1 MGKKAGGGRKKQVGG
16 FVKILKN
23 KAYFKRFQTKFRR
36 RREGKT
42 DYRARKRLCAQSKD
56 KYNSPRYRLVVRY
69 SNKYV
74 QCQIV
79 YAEMNGDKVVCSAH
93 SSELRNYGINFGLK
107 NFSASYAT
115 GLLLARRALAR
126 YGMDEMYE
134 GNEVDGKVRTVRY
147 GNRTLY
153 VEDLD
158 WESER
163 RPLRCNLDVGI
174 TSTTLGARV
183 FAAMKGA
190 SDGGIDVP
198 HSIKCLIGYDRES
211 KKYNA
216 SEFTHRVLG
225 EHVMEYMTEL
235 RDHEDA
241 EMKEKY
247 TKLFSKY
254 IAAGVQPEDLED
266 IYKKAHALIRESPE
280 RKDYVDLSTLSKE
293 QKAERRAAIRE
304 PFRLQSKRV
313 KRKRKSLAERK
324 GRVAAKKAWWA
335 WKNESDD
342 EDESEDEDES
352 DDKDDDEDDEE

>member
-1 MGKKAGGGRKKQVGG
+1 MPKKQEHGRKKQVGG

-36 RREGKT
+36 RQEGKT
-42 DYRARKRLCAQSKD
+42 DFRARKRLCAQSKD

-93 SSELRNYGINFGLK
+93 SSELRNYGISFGLK

-153 VEDLD
+153 VEDVD
-158 WESER
+158 WDSER

-174 TSTTLGARV
+174 VSTTLGARV

-198 HSIKCLIGYDRES
+198 HSIKCLIGYDAKS
-211 KKYNA
+211 KKHNA
-216 SEFTHRVLG
+216 GEFTQRVLG
-225 EHVMEYMTEL
+225 EHVMLYMTDL

-241 EMKEKY
+241 EVKEKY
-247 TKLFSKY
+247 TKLFSQY

-266 IYKKAHALIRESPE
+266 IYRKAHKLIRESPE
-280 RKDYVDLSTLSKE
+280 RKGYVDLSTLSKE
-293 QKAERRAAIRE
+293 EKKEHIAKIRK
-304 PFRLQSKRV
+304 PFRDAAKKTNRAP
-313 KRKRKSLAERK
+313 KSLAERK
-324 GRVAAKKAWWA
+324 ARVAAKKAWWE
-335 WKNESDD
+335 WKNASDD
-342 EDESEDEDES
+342 EEEGEAAEDDAEAA
-352 DDKDDDEDDEE
+352 DDE

>member
-1 MGKKAGGGRKKQVGG
+1 MA
-16 FVKILKN
+16 FVKLVKN
-23 KAYFKRFQTKFRR
+23 DAHFKRFQTKYRR

-42 DYRARKRLCAQSKD
+42 DYRARKRLITQDKN
-56 KYNSPRYRLVVRY
+56 KYNTPKYRMIVRTSNRYVT
-69 SNKYV
+69 
-74 QCQIV
+74 CQI
-79 YAEMNGDKVVCSAH
+79 AH
-93 SSELRNYGINFGLK
+93 STLKGDMIMCQAHSKELLKYGLPGHFGLK
-107 NFSASYAT
+107 NWTACYAT

-134 GNEVDGKVRTVRY
+134 GNDVDGKVRTVRY

-158 WESER
+158 WETER

-198 HSIKCLIGYDRES
+198 HSVKCLIGYDRES
-211 KKYNA
+211 KKYSA
-216 SEFTHRVLG
+216 SEFTQHVLG
-225 EHVMEYMTEL
+225 EHVMLYMTDL
-235 RDHEDA
+235 RDHEDE
-241 EMKEKY
+241 EMKAKY
-247 TKLFSKY
+247 AKLFSQY
-254 IAAGVQPEDLED
+254 IKAGVNPEDLED
-266 IYKKAHALIRESPE
+266 IYRKAHKLIRESPE

-293 QKAERRAAIRE
+293 DKAARRAAIRA
-304 PFRLQSKRV
+304 PFRAASKRV
-313 KRKRKSLAERK
+313 KRSRKSLAERK

-342 EDESEDEDES
+342 EESSEEEEEEDAG
-352 DDKDDDEDDEE
+352 DDDE

>member
-1 MGKKAGGGRKKQVGG
+1 MGKSGGHGRKKQVGG

-42 DYRARKRLCAQSKD
+42 DYRARKRLAAQSKD
-56 KYNSPRYRLVVRY
+56 KYNSPRYRLVVRF

-74 QCQIV
+74 QAQII
-79 YAEMNGDKVVCSAH
+79 YAEMTGDKVVCSAH
-93 SSELRNYGINFGLK
+93 SSELRNYGISFGLK
-107 NFSASYAT
+107 NFSAAYAT

-134 GNEVDGKVRTVRY
+134 GNDVDGKVRTVRY

-158 WESER
+158 WETER

-198 HSIKCLIGYDRES
+198 HSVKCLIGYDRES
-211 KKYNA
+211 KKYSA
-216 SEFTHRVLG
+216 SEFTQHVLG
-225 EHVMEYMTEL
+225 EHVMLYMTDL
-235 RDHEDA
+235 RDHEDE
-241 EMKEKY
+241 EMKAKY
-247 TKLFSKY
+247 SKLFSQY
-254 IAAGVQPEDLED
+254 IKAGVNPEDLED
-266 IYKKAHALIRESPE
+266 IYRKAHKLIRESPE

-293 QKAERRAAIRE
+293 DKAARRAAIRA
-304 PFRLQSKRV
+304 PFRAASKRV
-313 KRKRKSLAERK
+313 KRTRKSLAERK

-342 EDESEDEDES
+342 EESSSEEEDAG
-352 DDKDDDEDDEE
+352 DDDE

>member
-1 MGKKAGGGRKKQVGG
+1 MGKGGHGRKKQVGG

-23 KAYFKRFQTKFRR
+23 KAYFKRYQTKFRR

-42 DYRARKRLCAQSKD
+42 DYRARKRLAAQSKD

-74 QCQIV
+74 QAQIV
-79 YAEMNGDKVVCSAH
+79 YAEMKGDKVVCSAH
-93 SSELRNYGINFGLK
+93 SSELTNYGINFGLK
-107 NFSASYAT
+107 NFSASYCV

-134 GNEVDGKVRTVRY
+134 GNEVDGKIRTVRY

-158 WESER
+158 WETER

-198 HSIKCLIGYDRES
+198 HSVKCLVGYDRES
-211 KKYNA
+211 KKY
-216 SEFTHRVLG
+216 SPEDFTQRVLG
-225 EHVMEYMTEL
+225 EHVMLYMSDL
-235 RDHEDA
+235 RDSEDEEIKA
-241 EMKEKY
+241 KY
-247 TKLFSKY
+247 TRLFSRY
-254 IAAGVQPEDLED
+254 IAAGVQPEDLEE
-266 IYKKAHALIRESPE
+266 IYRKAHGLIRASPE
-280 RKDYVDLSTLSKE
+280 RNGYVDLSTLS
-293 QKAERRAAIRE
+293 RE
-304 PFRLQSKRV
+304 DKQAHRDAVRKPFRDASKKV
-313 KRKRKSLAERK
+313 KRSRKSLAEFK

-342 EDESEDEDES
+342 ESDEESE
-352 DDKDDDEDDEE
+352 EDDE

>member
-1 MGKKAGGGRKKQVGG
+1 MGKKGGHGRKKQVGG

-42 DYRARKRLCAQSKD
+42 DYRARKRLAAQSKD

-74 QCQIV
+74 QVQIV
-79 YAEMNGDKVVCSAH
+79 YAEMTGDKVVCSAH
-93 SSELRNYGINFGLK
+93 SSELKNYGITFGLK

-126 YGMDEMYE
+126 YGMDDLYE
-134 GNEVDGKVRTVRY
+134 GNELDGKVRTVRY

-158 WESER
+158 WETER

-174 TSTTLGARV
+174 TRTTLGARV

-198 HSIKCLIGYDRES
+198 HSVKCLVGYDRES
-211 KKYNA
+211 KKYDAND
-216 SEFTHRVLG
+216 FTQRVLG
-225 EHVMEYMTEL
+225 EHVMLYMTDL
-235 RDHEDA
+235 RDSEEEEVKA
-241 EMKEKY
+241 KY
-247 TKLFSKY
+247 TRLFSGY
-254 IAAGVQPEDLED
+254 IAAGVNPEDLED
-266 IYKKAHALIRESPE
+266 IYRKAHDLIRQSPE
-280 RKDYVDLSTLSKE
+280 RKDYVDLSSLSAQEK
-293 QKAERRAAIRE
+293 KDRRAAIRA
-304 PFRLQSKRV
+304 PFREQSKKV
-313 KRKRKSLAERK
+313 KRVRKTLAERK
-324 GRVAAKKAWWA
+324 GRVKSIKAWWEF
-335 WKNESDD
+335 KNAEEEDD
-342 EDESEDEDES
+342 D
-352 DDKDDDEDDEE
+352 DDDEEEEESDEE

>member
-1 MGKKAGGGRKKQVGG
+1 MGKGGHGRKKQVGG

-23 KAYFKRFQTKFRR
+23 KAYFKRYQTKFRR

-42 DYRARKRLCAQSKD
+42 DYRARKRLAAQSKD

-74 QCQIV
+74 QAQII
-79 YAEMNGDKVVCSAH
+79 YAEMTGDKVVCSAH

-115 GLLLARRALAR
+115 GLLLARRVLAR

-134 GNEVDGKVRTVRY
+134 GNELDGKIRTVRH

-158 WESER
+158 WETER

-174 TSTTLGARV
+174 TSTTLGANV

-198 HSIKCLIGYDRES
+198 HSVKCLIGYDRES
-211 KKYNA
+211 KKHA
-216 SEFTHRVLG
+216 AGDFTNRVLG
-225 EHVMEYMTEL
+225 EHVMLYMQEL
-235 RDHEDA
+235 RDHDDE
-241 EMKEKY
+241 EMKAKY
-247 TKLFSKY
+247 TKCFSQY
-254 IAAGVQPEDLED
+254 IQAGVQPEDLED

-280 RKDYVDLSTLSKE
+280 RKNYVDLATLSAADK
-293 QKAERRAAIRE
+293 KAHRDTIRAPFRAAAKKV
-304 PFRLQSKRV
+304 KRV
-313 KRKRKSLAERK
+313 RKSLAERK

-342 EDESEDEDES
+342 EEE
-352 DDKDDDEDDEE
+352 DDDEDDEEDDE

>member
-1 MGKKAGGGRKKQVGG
+1 MGKKGGRKKQVGG

-93 SSELRNYGINFGLK
+93 SSELRNFGINFGLK

-115 GLLLARRALAR
+115 GLLLARRALRR

-134 GNEVDGKVRTVRY
+134 GNEVDGKVRTVQY

-158 WESER
+158 WETER

-198 HSIKCLIGYDRES
+198 HSIKCLIGYDKSS

-216 SEFTHRVLG
+216 SEFTQRVFG
-225 EHVMEYMTEL
+225 EHVMLYMTDL
-235 RDHEDA
+235 RDHEDE
-241 EMKEKY
+241 EMKQKY
-247 TKLFSKY
+247 TKLFSQY
-254 IAAGVQPEDLED
+254 IKAGVQPEDLED
-266 IYKKAHALIRESPE
+266 IYRNAHANIRKNPE
-280 RKDYVDLSTLSKE
+280 RANYVDLSTLSSD
-293 QKAERRAAIRE
+293 QKKARSDEIRK
-304 PFRLQSKRV
+304 PFREASKRV
-313 KRKRKSLAERK
+313 KRTRKSIQERK
-324 GRVAAKKAWWA
+324 GRVAAIKKWW
-335 WKNESDD
+335 KEME
-342 EDESEDEDES
+342 EDEAESEEES
-352 DDKDDDEDDEE
+352 SNDEE

>member
-1 MGKKAGGGRKKQVGG
+1 MGKSKGHGRKKQVGG

-42 DYRARKRLCAQSKD
+42 DYRARKRLAAQSKD

-69 SNKYV
+69 SNQYV
-74 QCQIV
+74 QAQIV
-79 YAEMNGDKVVCSAH
+79 YAEMTGDKVVCSAH
-93 SSELRNYGINFGLK
+93 SSELRHYGITFGLK
-107 NFSASYAT
+107 NFSASYCT

-134 GNEVDGKVRTVRY
+134 GNEVDGKVRTVKY

-158 WESER
+158 WETER

-198 HSIKCLIGYDRES
+198 HSVKCLYGYDKAS
-211 KKYNA
+211 KKYDPKD
-216 SEFTHRVLG
+216 FTHRVLG
-225 EHVMEYMTEL
+225 EHVMEYMTAL
-235 RDHEDA
+235 KDHEDE
-241 EMKEKY
+241 EMKAKY
-247 TKLFSKY
+247 TRLFSRY
-254 IAAGVQPEDLED
+254 IKAGVQPEDLED
-266 IYKKAHALIRESPE
+266 IYQKAHKLIRQQPE

-293 QKAERRAAIRE
+293 EKAAHKAALRK
-304 PFRLQSKRV
+304 PFQEASKRV
-313 KRKRKSLAERK
+313 KRKRKTLSERK
-324 GRVAAKKAWWA
+324 ARVAAKKAWWE
-335 WKNESDD
+335 WKNES
-342 EDESEDEDES
+342 ESESEED
-352 DDKDDDEDDEE
+352 DDDEEEEDDE

>member
-1 MGKKAGGGRKKQVGG
+1 MGKKGHGRKKQVGG

-69 SNKYV
+69 SNRYV
-74 QCQIV
+74 QCQII
-79 YAEMNGDKVVCSAH
+79 YAEMGGDKVVCSAH
-93 SSELRNYGINFGLK
+93 SSELRNFGINFGLK

-115 GLLLARRALAR
+115 GLLLARRALKR

-158 WESER
+158 WETER

-198 HSIKCLIGYDRES
+198 HSIKCLIGYEKKS

-216 SEFTHRVLG
+216 SEFTQRVLG
-225 EHVMEYMTEL
+225 EHVMLYMTDL
-235 RDHEDA
+235 RDHEDE
-241 EMKEKY
+241 EMKKKY
-247 TKLFSKY
+247 TDLFSQY
-254 IAAGVQPEDLED
+254 IKAGVQPEDLED
-266 IYKKAHALIRESPE
+266 IYKKAHTLIRQSPE
-280 RKDYVDLSTLSKE
+280 HPNYVDLSTLSKE
-293 QKAERRAAIRE
+293 QKKARSDEIRK
-304 PFRLQSKRV
+304 PFREASKRV
-313 KRKRKSLAERK
+313 KRTRKSLAERK
-324 GRVAAKKAWWA
+324 GRVNAIKKWW
-335 WKNESDD
+335 NQD
-342 EDESEDEDES
+342 SEDED
-352 DDKDDDEDDEE
+352 DDSDEEGSEE

>member
-1 MGKKAGGGRKKQVGG
+1 MGKKHGHVRKKQVGG
-16 FVKILKN
+16 FVKVLKN

-42 DYRARKRLCAQSKD
+42 DYRARKRLAAQSKD

-69 SNKYV
+69 SNQYV
-74 QCQIV
+74 QCQVV
-79 YAEMNGDKVVCSAH
+79 YAEMTGDKVVCSAH
-93 SSELRNYGINFGLK
+93 STELRNYGINFGLK

-115 GLLLARRALAR
+115 GLLLARRVLAR

-134 GNEVDGKVRTVRY
+134 GNEVDGKVRTVKY

-158 WESER
+158 WETER

-174 TSTTLGARV
+174 TRTTLGARV

-198 HSIKCLIGYDRES
+198 HSVKCLIGYDRET

-216 SEFTHRVLG
+216 DEFTQRVLG
-225 EHVMEYMTEL
+225 EHVMLHMTDL
-235 RDHEDA
+235 RDHKEE
-241 EMKEKY
+241 EMRTKY

-266 IYKKAHALIRESPE
+266 IYKKAHSLIRESPE
-280 RKDYVDLSTLSKE
+280 RKNYVDLATLSKE
-293 QKAERRAAIRE
+293 EKEAHRAAIRK
-304 PFRLQSKRV
+304 PFQEAASKVKRV
-313 KRKRKSLAERK
+313 RKSLAERK
-324 GRVAAKKAWWA
+324 GRVASKKAWWA

-342 EDESEDEDES
+342 EDSDEDEDE
-352 DDKDDDEDDEE
+352 DEEDDE